1 MVRDTRIFLV
11 IHLLQPP
18 ICEYNRRDSNRRDS
32 VEPLSRV
39 NSSMSRFCYP
49 FQQGAS
55 TFSSGILPIF
65 GIIVYMAIFNHVLL
79 LSVLVIIFAVFISYC
94 GQ

>member
-18 ICEYNRRDSNRRDS
+18 ICEYNRRDS

-55 TFSSGILPIF
+55 TFSSGILLIF

>member
-1 MVRDTRIFLV
+1 MVRNTRIFLV

-18 ICEYNRRDSNRRDS
+18 ICEYNRRDSVDS
-32 VEPLSRV
+32 LSRV